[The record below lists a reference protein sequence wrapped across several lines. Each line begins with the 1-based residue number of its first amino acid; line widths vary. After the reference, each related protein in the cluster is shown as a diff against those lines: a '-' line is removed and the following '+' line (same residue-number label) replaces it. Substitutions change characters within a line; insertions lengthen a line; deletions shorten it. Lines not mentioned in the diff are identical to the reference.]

1 MPQPTAHEA
10 ATHRDGSRPD
20 GGARAG
26 EHRAAMGPAGRTA
39 VGARTLPPGVR
50 RFLHTEAAGGLV
62 LVAAALVA
70 LVWANSPWHGAYED
84 LWHARVNLTVG
95 GYGIDDD
102 LRHVVND
109 GLMALF
115 FLVVGLEV
123 KRELVAG
130 DLRDRR
136 VAALPAVAA
145 LGGMVVPALLF
156 LAVTIGTDGAA
167 GWGVPMA
174 TDIAFA
180 LGVLALLGSRVPGP
194 LKLFLLTLAIV
205 DDIGAIVVIAVAY
218 TDDLDPVALA
228 VAVGLVLVAIACVR
242 ARVWSVGVYVAL
254 GVACWL
260 ATYESG
266 VHATL
271 AGVAFGL
278 LAPARP
284 LAPGDVA
291 REWAEDL
298 SDEPSAAE
306 MRSLTA
312 VATETVSVAERTQYR
327 LHPYTSF
334 VVVPIFA
341 LANAGIRLSGDAL
354 SDDGARRVALGVVL
368 GLVVGKLVGITLAS
382 ALAVRL
388 RLTALP
394 AGVTWSQL
402 VGVAALAG
410 IGFTVSL
417 FVAGLAFDD
426 PVLGEA
432 ATAAILVASVVAS
445 LLGAGLI
452 AFATRRRAAD
462 PA

>member
-1 MPQPTAHEA
+1 VADRSVPTRVPG
-10 ATHRDGSRPD
+10 T
-20 GGARAG
+20 RAFPL
-26 EHRAAMGPAGRTA
+26 A
-39 VGARTLPPGVR
+39 VR
-50 RFLHTEAAGGLV
+50 RFLATEASGGLA
-62 LVAAALVA
+62 LLAAAALA
-70 LVWANSPWHGAYED
+70 LAWANSPWRQSYVD
-84 LWHARVNLTVG
+84 LWHTEVRLTVG
-95 GYGIDDD
+95 GTGVEDD
-102 LRHVVND
+102 LRHLVNN

-145 LGGMVVPALLF
+145 LGGMVVPALVY
-156 LAVTIGTDGAA
+156 LAVNAGVDGAA

-180 LGVLALLGSRVPGP
+180 LGVLALLGPRVPP
-194 LKLFLLTLAIV
+194 ALKLFLLTLAIV
-205 DDIGAIVVIAVAY
+205 DDVGAIVVIAVAY
-218 TDDLDPVALA
+218 TDHLDPWALA
-228 VAVGLVLVAIACVR
+228 TALALVAVAAACVR
-242 ARVWSVGVYVAL
+242 ARVWSPGVYVVL
-254 GVACWL
+254 GVACWF

-291 REWAEDL
+291 REWAGDL

-306 MRSLTA
+306 MRELTS
-312 VATETVSVAERTQYR
+312 VARETVSVAERVEYR

-334 VVVPIFA
+334 LVVPIFA
-341 LANAGIRLSGDAL
+341 LANAGVRLTGDAL
-354 SDDGARRVALGVVL
+354 SAPGARRVALGVVA
-368 GLVVGKLVGITLAS
+368 GLVVGKLVGITAAA

-394 AGVTWSQL
+394 PGATWPQVT
-402 VGVAALAG
+402 GIAAVAG

-417 FVAGLAFDD
+417 FIGGLAFDE
-426 PVLGEA
+426 PALSEA
-432 ATAAILVASVVAS
+432 ATLAVLVASVAAS
-445 LLGAGLI
+445 VLGAGLLL
-452 AFATRRRAAD
+452 ATTRGGAGRRHVPTGTA
-462 PA
+462 PV